1 MKTLYLVRHAKSS
14 WEFPDLSDFER
25 PLNNRGKS
33 DAPVVGKFLR
43 SQQILPDLMLSSPAL
58 RALHTATIIAKE
70 IGYFHNIQVNEKL
83 FHAHTQ
89 NLWHIVKSVPDY
101 VNELM
106 IFGHNPSFT
115 EFANEMVTKI
125 IDNLPTCGVFAV
137 NWHTHSWNDIKKGEG
152 KFKFFE
158 FPKNLK

>member
-14 WEFPDLSDFER
+14 WEFSDLSDFER
-25 PLNNRGKS
+25 PLNNRGKN
-33 DAPVVGKFLR
+33 DAPVVGKFLK
-43 SQQILPDLMLSSPAL
+43 SQQILPDLMLSSPAV
-58 RALHTATIIAKE
+58 RALHTATIIARE
-70 IGYFHNIQVNEKL
+70 IGYHQNIQVNEKMY
-83 FHAHTQ
+83 HAHTPE
-89 NLWHIVKSVPDY
+89 LWHIVKSVPDK

-115 EFANEMVTKI
+115 EFANEMVTQV

-137 NWHTHSWNDIKKGEG
+137 NWHIKSWNDIKKGEG